1 MFYNSIEPIRNPN
14 VPDSCYF
21 NLTPIINPTDIYLH
35 TPNIPHGAH

>member
-14 VPDSCYF
+14 VPDSCHF

-35 TPNIPHGAH
+35 TPNIPHDAH